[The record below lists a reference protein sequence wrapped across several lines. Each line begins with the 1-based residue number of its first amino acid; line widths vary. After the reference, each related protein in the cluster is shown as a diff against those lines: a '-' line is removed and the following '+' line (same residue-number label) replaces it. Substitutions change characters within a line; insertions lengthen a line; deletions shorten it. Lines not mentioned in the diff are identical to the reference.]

1 LNASDVI
8 GRRITTR
15 EGGQEIGKVKDLAV
29 DPTGREVLGIVLSDG
44 LLSGTRVA
52 LWKAVQAVGPDS
64 VVLDSAGSVVKAK
77 SAPEIKA
84 VLGKKSKVKGLK
96 LLTNKGKDL
105 GKITDTVF
113 DEATGDIIGYE
124 LSSSLFADAFDGTPF
139 MPTPSWM
146 EFGED
151 VAFVAPEV
159 EATVVPVG
167 SPRGPRTAAAAPPV
181 PPAMPATTQAPVP
194 GPESGDSEADAA
206 PPAGV

>member
-1 LNASDVI
+1 VKASDVM

-44 LLSGTRVA
+44 MLSGARVA
-52 LWKAVQAVGPDS
+52 PWKSVQAVGPDS
-64 VVLDSAGSVVKAK
+64 VVLDKASSVVKAK
-77 SAPEIKA
+77 SLPEIKA
-84 VLGKKSKVKGLK
+84 ALGKKTKVKGLK

-113 DEATGDIIGYE
+113 DEATGEIVGYE

-151 VAFVAPEV
+151 VVFVAPEV

-167 SPRGPRTAAAAPPV
+167 SPRGPRTAPAASPI
-181 PPAMPATTQAPVP
+181 PAQAPAP
-194 GPESGDSEADAA
+194 DPEAEPDAA